1 MLNDKIKNDIT
12 EMVDKMLN
20 TETVESYILKEVFKG
35 AMAIRV
41 PGLTI
46 GEVKINDKFEVIG
59 FKFYE
64 DTLKYFKDKKFEQL
78 RQFLGYKIEL

>member
-12 EMVDKMLN
+12 KKIDEMLN
-20 TETVESYILKEVFKG
+20 TKSVESYILNEVFKG
-35 AMAIRV
+35 AMGIRV

-59 FKFYE
+59 FKFYD
-64 DTLKYFKDKKFEQL
+64 DTLKFFKDKNFEQL
-78 RQFLGYKIEL
+78 RIFLGYKIEM